1 LYAVTDRAWLPSAP
15 PGLESLERQ
24 VEEAIL
30 GGATM
35 IQLREKCLDEDSF
48 IELALRVKA
57 VTTARGVPLIVNDN
71 LAVALAAGTDGL
83 HIGQSDCDPSLARKS
98 LPAGRLLGISVQTVR
113 QAIAAEQAGA
123 DYLGVGAVFPTGTK
137 TDAETVSLAVLKEI
151 CGTVAIPV
159 VAIGG
164 IDGENIIELSGSG
177 IAGIAVVSALF
188 SRPGETRARA
198 VRLRG
203 AAERMIADGAKCATS
218 VTSATSVTATSHAFV
233 PKGENP

>member
-1 LYAVTDRAWLPSAP
+1 MRDIRKSLLLYAVTDRAWLPSAP
-15 PGLESLERQ
+15 TGLESLESQ

-113 QAIAAEQAGA
+113 QAS
-123 DYLGVGAVFPTGTK
+123 GTFRNLL
-137 TDAETVSLAVLKEI
+137 TDSAYSFLSP
-151 CGTVAIPV
+151 AIQ
-159 VAIGG
+159 
-164 IDGENIIELSGSG
+164 
-177 IAGIAVVSALF
+177 
-188 SRPGETRARA
+188 
-198 VRLRG
+198 
-203 AAERMIADGAKCATS
+203 
-218 VTSATSVTATSHAFV
+218 HA
-233 PKGENP
+233 PIPSMEAHRHA